1 MNDLLDV
8 GETACFVLGEDQAII
23 YYHIE
28 YAADIW
34 NDLSVDAKRFL
45 QTRRQTGGLP

>member
-1 MNDLLDV
+1 MNKLLDV
-8 GETACFVLGEDQAII
+8 GETACIVLGEDQAVV

-34 NDLSVDAKRFL
+34 NDLCVDPK
-45 QTRRQTGGLP
+45 